1 MQNPTSLLTLF
12 SCKEEEDD
20 DDFSRNNI
28 GFGVLSPPKLKANS
42 ILITFFEEK
51 QKRIEAFENG
61 K

>member
-1 MQNPTSLLTLF
+1 MQNPKSSLFTLF

-42 ILITFFEEK
+42 ILKE
-51 QKRIEAFENG
+51 QKRTFGVKKE
-61 K
+61 